1 MNNWLIQKQV
11 FVLKISLENSDTPGF
26 PSRIILLLLLL
37 LITILTIITAIT
49 ITILIVVIAFV
60 SVSILILI
68 LILPSSFAPTPNN
81 TSVGITSVHI
91 LLD

>member
-11 FVLKISLENSDTPGF
+11 FLLKISLENSDTPGF
-26 PSRIILLLLLL
+26 PSRIILLHLLLL

-68 LILPSSFAPTPNN
+68 VPSSFAPTPNN

>member
-11 FVLKISLENSDTPGF
+11 FLLKISLENSDTPGF

-68 LILPSSFAPTPNN
+68 LPSSFAPTPNN

>member
-11 FVLKISLENSDTPGF
+11 FLLKITLENSDTPGF

-68 LILPSSFAPTPNN
+68 LPSSFAPTPNN